1 MRTLLACLLALVSLS
16 PALAG
21 TPRREDSGDK
31 PRRSPRP
38 NVVLILTDDMGYA
51 DLACYGCKDI
61 RTPNIDRLAREGT
74 RLTDFYSNGPV
85 CTPTRAALM
94 TGRWQQRVGLE
105 WAIYPGQKEPGL
117 PTRETTLARMLKDA
131 GYRTG
136 MFGKW
141 HLGYRKE
148 FAPNAHGFET
158 FEGLLSGNVDHYS
171 HKEVNGEPDWYENT
185 TLTPAKGYSTDLIT
199 ARAVDF
205 IDHHAKERFF
215 LYLPYN
221 AVHWPFQAPD
231 KPGDVR
237 TRPTWFDGTRKD
249 YAGMLE
255 RIDAGVGKVL
265 AALDR
270 HKIADDTLVVFT
282 NDNGGERL
290 SDNGPLFHHKATLWE
305 GGIRVPCI
313 LRWKDH
319 VPVGKVSKQAGIS
332 MDLTATVLAA
342 CGVKPPAGRKLDGID
357 LMPYLQGERTIDRTF
372 FWRIT
377 RPDRNQR
384 AVRQG
389 QWKYVR
395 DSGYELHFDLSA
407 DPGER
412 KTLAYHK
419 PDKVAELRQKLA
431 EWEKEMA
438 KEKPA
443 FVVK

>member
-1 MRTLLACLLALVSLS
+1 MRTMLACLLALLCLS
-16 PALAG
+16 PAVAG
-21 TPRREDSGDK
+21 PARPRG
-31 PRRSPRP
+31 P

-51 DLACYGCKDI
+51 DLGCYGCKDI
-61 RTPNIDRLAREGT
+61 RTPNIDRLAKEGT

-105 WAIYPGQKEPGL
+105 WAIQPGQKEPGL
-117 PTRETTLARMLKDA
+117 PARETSLARLLRSA

-148 FAPNAHGFET
+148 FGPNAHGFET
-158 FEGLLSGNVDHYS
+158 FAGLLSGNIDHYAK
-171 HKEVNGEPDWYENT
+171 KEINGEPDWYEDT
-185 TLTPAKGYSTDLIT
+185 APKEARGYSTDLIT

-205 IDHHAKERFF
+205 IDRHAKERFF

-221 AVHWPFQAPD
+221 AVHWPFQPPD
-231 KPGDVR
+231 RPGDIR

-249 YAGMLE
+249 YAAMLQ
-255 RIDAGVGKVL
+255 RIDEGVGKVL

-270 HKIADDTLVVFT
+270 HGIAGDTLVLFT

-290 SDNGPLFHHKATLWE
+290 SDNGPFFHHKATLWE

-319 VPVGKVSKQAGIS
+319 VRAGKVSAQAGIS
-332 MDLTATVLAA
+332 MDLTVTILAA

-357 LMPYLQGERTIDRTF
+357 LLPHLQGERTRERTF

-377 RPDRNQR
+377 RPDRNQK

-389 QWKYVR
+389 HWKYVR
-395 DSGYELHFDLSA
+395 DSGYEMLFDLSA

-412 KTLAYHK
+412 KTLAYQR
-419 PDKVAELRQKLA
+419 PEKVAELRQKLA
-431 EWEKEMA
+431 DWEKEMA

>member
-1 MRTLLACLLALVSLS
+1 MRTLLACLLALLTLS
-16 PALAG
+16 PAVAAP
-21 TPRREDSGDK
+21 PRPTG
-31 PRRSPRP
+31 P

-51 DLACYGCKDI
+51 DLGCYGCKDI
-61 RTPNIDRLAREGT
+61 RTLNIDRLAKEGT

-117 PTRETTLARMLKDA
+117 PTREVTLARMLKDA

-148 FAPNAHGFET
+148 FAPNSHGFET
-158 FEGLLSGNVDHYS
+158 FMGLLSGNIDHYS
-171 HKEVNGEPDWYENT
+171 HKEINDELDWYENT
-185 TLTPAKGYSTDLIT
+185 TPTEAKGYSTDLIT

-205 IDHHAKERFF
+205 IERRAKERFF

-221 AVHWPFQAPD
+221 SVHWPFQPPD

-249 YAGMLE
+249 YAAMLQ
-255 RIDAGVGKVL
+255 RIDEGVGKVL

-270 HKIADDTLVVFT
+270 HGIADDTLVVFT

-290 SDNGPLFHHKATLWE
+290 SNNGPFFHHKATLWE

-313 LRWKDH
+313 LRWKGH
-319 VPVGKVSKQAGIS
+319 VPAGKVSSQAGIS
-332 MDLTATVLAA
+332 MDLTATILAA
-342 CGVKPPAGRKLDGID
+342 CGIKPPAGRKLDGID
-357 LMPYLQGERTIDRTF
+357 LLPHLQGEKTVERTF
-372 FWRIT
+372 YWRIT
-377 RPDRNQR
+377 RPDQNQR
-384 AVRQG
+384 AVRLG
-389 QWKYVR
+389 QWKFVR
-395 DSGYELHFDLSA
+395 DSGYELLFDLA
-407 DPGER
+407 VDPGER
-412 KTLAYHK
+412 KTLAYHH
-419 PDKVAELRQKLA
+419 PNKVAQLRKKLA
-431 EWEKEMA
+431 KWEAEMA

>member
-1 MRTLLACLLALVSLS
+1 
-16 PALAG
+16 
-21 TPRREDSGDK
+21 
-31 PRRSPRP
+31 
-38 NVVLILTDDMGYA
+38 VLILTDDMGYA
-51 DLACYGCKDI
+51 DLGCYGCKDI

-117 PTRETTLARMLKDA
+117 PACEISLARMLKVA

-136 MFGKW
+136 IFGKW

-148 FAPNAHGFET
+148 FGPNVHGFET
-158 FEGLLSGNVDHYS
+158 FMGLLSGNIDHYS
-171 HKEVNGEPDWYENT
+171 KKEINGEQDWYEDT
-185 TLTPAKGYSTDLIT
+185 SPKEAKGYSTDLIT
-199 ARAVDF
+199 ARAVNF
-205 IDHHAKERFF
+205 INRHSRERFF
-215 LYLPYN
+215 LYLPFN

-231 KPGDVR
+231 RPGDIR
-237 TRPTWFDGTRKD
+237 TRLTWFDGTRKD
-249 YAGMLE
+249 YAAMLE
-255 RIDAGVGKVL
+255 RIDQGVGQVL
-265 AALDR
+265 SALDR
-270 HKIADDTLVVFT
+270 HKIADETLVVFT

-313 LRWKDH
+313 LRWKDR
-319 VPVGKVSKQAGIS
+319 VPAGKVRAQAGIS
-332 MDLTATVLAA
+332 MDLTATILAA
-342 CGVKPPAGRKLDGID
+342 CGVKPPTGRKLDGID
-357 LMPYLQGERTIDRTF
+357 LLPHLLRDRPIERTF

-389 QWKYVR
+389 PWKYVR
-395 DSGYELHFDLSA
+395 DSGYELLFDLSDDA
-407 DPGER
+407 GER
-412 KTLAYHK
+412 KTLRYHK
-419 PDKVAELRQKLA
+419 PEKVAELRKQLA
-431 EWEKEMA
+431 EWEDEMA